1 MKILLTK
8 FYIIYT
14 FYIFFFILFQFALLG
29 SYSHL
34 NKTIKINFTLNI
46 FFHILKNL
54 SSNMLRDNILVYVKK
69 GMYKEN
75 VEVGKKKTN
84 VMLGGN
90 GMHSTIITCSFNVVD
105 GYATFKSATVAADG
119 DGFIA

>member
-1 MKILLTK
+1 
-8 FYIIYT
+8 
-14 FYIFFFILFQFALLG
+14 
-29 SYSHL
+29 
-34 NKTIKINFTLNI
+34 
-46 FFHILKNL
+46 
-54 SSNMLRDNILVYVKK
+54 MLDNILVYVKK

-105 GYATFKSATVAADG
+105 GYATFKSATVGKDLFLFGGSFYTNYVYLLLNASKKLC
-119 DGFIA
+119 FIIHECSC